1 MTVATH
7 GTTETIDLGQPG
19 SILLVSCYELGR
31 QPLNLAFPLAYLRE
45 AGYHPAVVDTA
56 VEALTG
62 EQIENARLVAI
73 SVPMHTALRLGLQ
86 VAEQIRL
93 LNPSARICFYGLYA
107 WLNADYLLGHPQRGP
122 GAPAADYVIGGEF
135 EAPLLRL
142 IQALENSQ
150 AQQVDGVGSRDHQ
163 VEPSLERVGF
173 FAPDRADLPDM
184 QDYAWLVDGDRNV
197 PAGYTEATRGCHHLC
212 RHCPVVPIYNGRF
225 FAVPRSIVVD
235 DIRRQVEAGAGH
247 ISFGD
252 PDALNG
258 PTHLLRIL
266 RAIHAEHPDVTFDIT
281 TRIEHIIEHREIF
294 PELAE
299 LGCIFVISAVESV
312 SELVLEKIDKGHT
325 KADIVTALGIC
336 NAAGIALRP
345 SLLPFTPWTTLD
357 DYIELIEFVAEHDL
371 IETVDPV
378 HLSIRL
384 LVPPGSALL
393 DQPDTADWLGPLDE
407 ASFTYAWTHA
417 DRRVDTLQRTV
428 AGLAETAAE
437 QQWDAYRTF
446 EAIRAAAYTAAG
458 QTPPLGAVRRR
469 SGKAPPRLTESWFC

>member
-1 MTVATH
+1 MTVAARD
-7 GTTETIDLGQPG
+7 TTETLDLGQPG
-19 SILLVSCYELGR
+19 AVLLVSCYELGR

-45 AGYHPAVVDTA
+45 AGYRPAVVDTA
-56 VEALTG
+56 VEPLTG
-62 EQIENARLVAI
+62 EQIERARLVAI

-86 VAEQIRL
+86 IAEQIRL
-93 LNPSARICFYGLYA
+93 LNPSAQVCFYGLYA
-107 WLNADYLLGHPQRGP
+107 WLNADYLLGPE

-142 IQALENSQ
+142 IQALEKGQTKS
-150 AQQVDGVGSRDHQ
+150 VEGVGSRNHK
-163 VEPSLERVGF
+163 VEPSLERVSF
-173 FAPDRADLPDM
+173 FTPDRADLPNM
-184 QDYAWLVDGDRNV
+184 EDYAWLIDGERNV

-247 ISFGD
+247 ITFGD

-266 RAIHAEHPDVTFDIT
+266 RAIHADHPEVTFDIT
-281 TRIEHIIEHREIF
+281 TRIEHIIENRAIF

-299 LGCIFVISAVESV
+299 LGCIFITSAVESV
-312 SELVLEKIDKGHT
+312 SELVLAKIDKGHT
-325 KADIVTALGIC
+325 QADITAALDIC
-336 NAAGIALRP
+336 NSAGVALRP
-345 SLLPFTPWTTLD
+345 SLLPFTPWTTLE
-357 DYIELIEFVAEHDL
+357 DYLELIEFVEEHDM
-371 IETVDPV
+371 IENVDPV

-393 DQPDTADWLGPLDE
+393 DQPDTAEWLGPLDE
-407 ASFTYAWTHA
+407 ASFTYKWTHA
-417 DRRVDTLQRTV
+417 DARVDDLQRTV
-428 AGLAETAAE
+428 ARLAETAAGAE
-437 QQWDAYRTF
+437 WDAYTTF

-458 QTPPLGAVRRR
+458 RTPAIGAVRHR
-469 SGKAPPRLTESWFC
+469 SRKAPPRLTESWFC